1 MQLRTFDVGLF
12 CLQAAEY
19 MQQLPSSKLPISG
32 SDGALFR
39 RQQLE
44 IQVPLH
50 DLDASKCHGLTP
62 DEIQGLALR
71 ELGNMKCSMV
81 QLTILHQN

>member
-1 MQLRTFDVGLF
+1 MYFCCMHKFLRHCNWRHFTSLF
-12 CLQAAEY
+12 FHLQAAEY
-19 MQQLPSSKLPISG
+19 MKQLPPSKLPISG

-44 IQVPLH
+44 KQVPLH

-62 DEIQGLALR
+62 DEIQ
-71 ELGNMKCSMV
+71 ELVFK
-81 QLTILHQN
+81 

>member
-1 MQLRTFDVGLF
+1 
-12 CLQAAEY
+12 
-19 MQQLPSSKLPISG
+19 MQQLTPSKLPISG

-44 IQVPLH
+44 RQVPLH

-62 DEIQGLALR
+62 DEIQGLANNFR
-71 ELGNMKCSMV
+71 EHEM
-81 QLTILHQN
+81 

>member
-1 MQLRTFDVGLF
+1 
-12 CLQAAEY
+12 
-19 MQQLPSSKLPISG
+19 MQQLPPSKLPISG

-44 IQVPLH
+44 KQLPLH

-62 DEIQGLALR
+62 DEIRGLALSDLR
-71 ELGNMKCSMV
+71 NVKCSVV
-81 QLTILHQN
+81 QLTLFLPELNG

>member
-1 MQLRTFDVGLF
+1 MHNSFYVIQIGDILHHFF
-12 CLQAAEY
+12 FHLQAAEY
-19 MQQLPSSKLPISG
+19 MQQLPPSKLPISG

-44 IQVPLH
+44 KQLPLH

-62 DEIQGLALR
+62 DEIQGLVV
-71 ELGNMKCSMV
+71 K
-81 QLTILHQN
+81 

>member
-1 MQLRTFDVGLF
+1 MQLSTCDIGLF
-12 CLQAAEY
+12 CFQAAEY
-19 MQQLPSSKLPISG
+19 MQQLPPSKLPISG

-81 QLTILHQN
+81 QLTVLHQN